1 MKLTR
6 KKRFHF
12 EVATGSLSDIM
23 FFLLLFFLIVSTLAN
38 PNVIK
43 LFLPSAHHNQ
53 IVAKQQ
59 VTVSV
64 SKTPDEVKHYFIDQ
78 GEVPLEQLKDVL
90 KAKTDP
96 MPRDSTGLVGPT
108 VIIRLPYD
116 LQVQDLVDV
125 MQICVELKLKTV
137 LATQKKES

>member
-1 MKLTR
+1 MKLAR
-6 KKRFHF
+6 KKRFHV

-43 LFLPSAHHNQ
+43 LFLPSAKSAQDVH
-53 IVAKQQ
+53 KQQ

-64 SKTPDEVKHYFIDQ
+64 DKSADEIKHYYIDQ
-78 GEVPLEQLKDVL
+78 KEVGLEQLETL
-90 KAKTDP
+90 LAERTAN
-96 MPRDSTGLVGPT
+96 LVEPT
-108 VIIRLPYD
+108 VIIRLPYN

-125 MQICVELKLKTV
+125 MEICVRLKLKTV
-137 LATQKKES
+137 LATQKK